1 MIKRISVLLAVM
13 LVLCACANETKGEND
28 NHTDDLLKIPR
39 LTSNGTNLAEDS
51 LEEGLDYIEALVGV
65 DELSAAKGV
74 LNELLAEL
82 NGGGTEEQRE
92 RITKL
97 KQTLDEVE
105 VSEEQEHHHEF
116 TGVDAVALAV
126 DRYGADDDII
136 YMYDEN
142 HEHYGDNQ
150 IGYYVALK
158 SKVMQET
165 EGGDGI
171 ILMLFV
177 GDDGTITEL

>member
-1 MIKRISVLLAVM
+1 MMKRISVLLALM
-13 LVLCACANETKGEND
+13 IALCACANETDGEND
-28 NHTDDLLKIPR
+28 NHKEDILHRPR
-39 LTSNGTNLAEDS
+39 LTENGTNLSERS
-51 LEEGLDYIEALVGV
+51 LEEGLNYIEALVGV
-65 DELSAAKGV
+65 DELAAAKGV
-74 LNELLAEL
+74 LNELLVEL
-82 NGGGTEEQRE
+82 DDEGTDEQRE
-92 RITKL
+92 RLNVL
-97 KQTLDEVE
+97 KETLHEVE
-105 VSEEQEHHHEF
+105 VHDQEHQHEF

-126 DRYGADDDII
+126 DRYGSDEDIV

-158 SKVMQET
+158 SKVLQET

-177 GDDGTITEL
+177 AEDGTVTEI